1 MLVRCSQRCADW
13 WNSDAGEVSCWWVK
27 KDPEARLIA
36 MDPRHQSLRNILHLH
51 SKHQRWRMAYS
62 TPPQASKVCHG
73 TVFNR
78 DVVTHTAVTSVILE
92 KRDRLCASTYP
103 SEAEAD
109 PNVWRRSVCDALQ
122 LIFNGDVSFDPQ
134 VSNQDQYAASWRYLL
149 VLFPVGWH
157 PASHT
162 KRTSAVTK
170 HIGWQHPRH
179 MKWWSEI

>member
-1 MLVRCSQRCADW
+1 
-13 WNSDAGEVSCWWVK
+13 
-27 KDPEARLIA
+27 

-109 PNVWRRSVCDALQ
+109 PNV
-122 LIFNGDVSFDPQ
+122 
-134 VSNQDQYAASWRYLL
+134 
-149 VLFPVGWH
+149 
-157 PASHT
+157 
-162 KRTSAVTK
+162 
-170 HIGWQHPRH
+170 
-179 MKWWSEI
+179 